1 MKNKLHMKRDSIR
14 IKPSPDKEYNPFG
27 IPALV
32 GYADDTRA
40 PLWTQLTKERNQ
52 TFSAISRLEFLRL
65 NAARHSQANLVSLIS
80 NGILLIEDNV
90 N

>member
-14 IKPSPDKEYNPFG
+14 IKSSPDKEYNPFG

-32 GYADDTRA
+32 GYTDDTRA
-40 PLWTQLTKERNQ
+40 PFRPQLTKERDQ
-52 TFSAISRLEFLRL
+52 TFSAISGLVYLRL
-65 NAARHSQANLVSLIS
+65 NAARHSQANLVSLIG
-80 NGILLIEDNV
+80 NGILLIEDNL